1 MANITIEIPDALRD
15 DFIKATSSIQDKYY
29 VMQASESNPEIKQQH
44 LERFMAV
51 TNILGI
57 LENGSN

>member
-29 VMQASESNPEIKQQH
+29 VAQASEPNPEKRNKI
-44 LERFMAV
+44 LETFMDAS
-51 TNILGI
+51 NILDR
-57 LENGSN
+57 LQKWD